1 LIKLILKNIVR
12 SLLLLICLFFI
23 TATLGEL
30 IGEYFIYGYNIK
42 ATVANYKIISDHE
55 FEDSHYYEITP
66 LESDSNLRDT
76 LHYNMKISAH
86 GKNLGLF
93 HSQVTIG
100 DTVTIKVLTPQHS
113 RLIEW
118 KGNEIVTRGRFH
130 NFWKLIAG
138 LFSLLCALWTL
149 LYIIRSIKRYRNRP
163 ID

>member
-1 LIKLILKNIVR
+1 MTLIFDIASFTIWVIRFWN
-12 SLLLLICLFFI
+12 S
-23 TATLGEL
+23 TLGEL

-42 ATVANYKIISDHE
+42 ATVVNYKIISGHE
-55 FEDSHYYEITP
+55 FEDSHYYEIVP

-76 LHYNMKISAH
+76 LHYNMKISAL

-93 HSQVTIG
+93 HSQVAMG

-118 KGNEIVTRGRFH
+118 NGKEIITRGRFH

-138 LFSLLCALWTL
+138 LFSLLCALWTVY
-149 LYIIRSIKRYRNRP
+149 YIIRSIKKYHNRLL
-163 ID
+163 D